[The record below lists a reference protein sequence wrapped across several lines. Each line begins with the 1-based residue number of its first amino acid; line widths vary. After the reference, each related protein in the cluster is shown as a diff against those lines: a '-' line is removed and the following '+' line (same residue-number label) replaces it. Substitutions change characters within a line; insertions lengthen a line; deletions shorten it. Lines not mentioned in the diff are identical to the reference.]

1 MRYYIFLE
9 NCYLCIMI
17 TPDFL
22 TRGSKI
28 ALVAP
33 ARKISREEV
42 AFAVKWIEE
51 KGFVAVYDDRLFAE
65 YHQLAGGDDF
75 RAGVLQDYLDR
86 DDIDAI
92 LCARGG
98 YGTIRIVDKLD
109 FTKFA
114 KHPKWIV
121 GYSDV
126 TVLHA
131 KMQQLGYQSIHGTMA
146 INFEKNTKEALDSLY
161 EALTN
166 PSFRAKR
173 EHSPLVNKSS
183 NNVNSQMITGKK
195 DFSIP
200 LRFSRNDMVVG
211 GNLSVLYSMLGS
223 DLFPETDGKILFIE
237 DLDEYLYHIDRMM
250 MNLKRNGK
258 LDNLAGLVIGAL
270 SDMHDNT
277 IPFGKTTE
285 EIVAEHC
292 ANYSYPVGF
301 GFPAGHIKDNKT
313 LILGG
318 TVRLEVHDTNSVL
331 TYNIQ

>member
-1 MRYYIFLE
+1 MKTPE
-9 NCYLCIMI
+9 YLKK
-17 TPDFL
+17 
-22 TRGSKI
+22 GSKI

-33 ARKISREEV
+33 ARKIGRDEI
-42 AFAVKWIEE
+42 AAALKWIEE

-65 YHQLAGGDDF
+65 YHQLAGDDDF
-75 RAGVLQDYLDR
+75 RASVLQDYLDR

-92 LCARGG
+92 LCVRGG

-146 INFEKNTKEALDSLY
+146 INFEKNTKEALESLY
-161 EALTN
+161 NALTGKWN
-166 PSFRAKR
+166 AIETRHGTSLQSFD
-173 EHSPLVNKSS
+173 
-183 NNVNSQMITGKK
+183 NVPI
-195 DFSIP
+195 
-200 LRFSRNDMVVG
+200 VG

-250 MNLKRNGK
+250 MGLKRAGKLTNLKA
-258 LDNLAGLVIGAL
+258 LLVGAFT
-270 SDMHDNT
+270 DMHDNN
-277 IPFGKTTE
+277 IPFGMTAK
-285 EIVAEHC
+285 EIIFEKVKE
-292 ANYSYPVGF
+292 YGYPVIWDY
-301 GFPAGHIKDNKT
+301 PAGHVDNN
-313 LILGG
+313 LAIVFG
-318 TVRLEVHDTNSVL
+318 
-331 TYNIQ
+331 

>member
-1 MRYYIFLE
+1 MKTPE
-9 NCYLCIMI
+9 YLKK
-17 TPDFL
+17 
-22 TRGSKI
+22 GSKI

-33 ARKISREEV
+33 ARKIGRDEI
-42 AFAVKWIEE
+42 AAAVKWIEE

-65 YHQLAGGDDF
+65 YHQLAGDDDF

-146 INFEKNTKEALDSLY
+146 INFPNNTKEALESLY

-166 PSFRAKR
+166 PSFRAK
-173 EHSPLVNKSS
+173 
-183 NNVNSQMITGKK
+183 
-195 DFSIP
+195 
-200 LRFSRNDMVVG
+200 SRNLLQMNEISPFRSASVEMTGEIVG

-223 DLFPETDGKILFIE
+223 DLFPKTNGKILFIE

-250 MNLKRNGK
+250 MGLKRAGK
-258 LDNLAGLVIGAL
+258 LAHLKALMVGAFT
-270 SDMHDNT
+270 DMHDNT
-277 IPFGKTTE
+277 IPFGMTAK
-285 EIVAEHC
+285 EIIFEKVKE
-292 ANYSYPVGF
+292 YGYPVIWDVS
-301 GFPAGHIKDNKT
+301 AGHIDNN
-313 LILGG
+313 LALVLG
-318 TVRLEVHDTNSVL
+318 
-331 TYNIQ
+331 

>member
-1 MRYYIFLE
+1 MKTPE
-9 NCYLCIMI
+9 YLKK
-17 TPDFL
+17 
-22 TRGSKI
+22 GSKI
-28 ALVAP
+28 AIVAP
-33 ARKISREEV
+33 ARKISRDEIAAV
-42 AFAVKWIEE
+42 VKWIEE

-65 YHQLAGGDDF
+65 YHQLAGDDYF
-75 RAGVLQDYLDR
+75 RASVLQDYLDR
-86 DDIDAI
+86 DDINAI

-161 EALTN
+161 DALIGT
-166 PSFRAKR
+166 R
-173 EHSPLVNKSS
+173 H
-183 NNVNSQMITGKK
+183 NVESLQGVPI
-195 DFSIP
+195 
-200 LRFSRNDMVVG
+200 VG

-250 MNLKRNGK
+250 MGLKRAGKLTNLKA
-258 LDNLAGLVIGAL
+258 LLVGAFT
-270 SDMHDNT
+270 DMHDNT
-277 IPFGKTTE
+277 IPFGMTAK
-285 EIVAEHC
+285 EIIFEKVKE
-292 ANYSYPVGF
+292 YGYPIIWDVSS
-301 GFPAGHIKDNKT
+301 GHIDNN
-313 LILGG
+313 LAIVLG
-318 TVRLEVHDTNSVL
+318 
-331 TYNIQ
+331 

>member
-1 MRYYIFLE
+1 MK
-9 NCYLCIMI
+9 
-17 TPDFL
+17 TPDYL
-22 TRGSKI
+22 KKGSKI

-33 ARKISREEV
+33 ARKITREEI
-42 AFAVKWIEE
+42 ASAIKWIAE
-51 KGFVAVYDDRLFAE
+51 KGFKAVYDDRLFAQ
-65 YHQLAGGDDF
+65 YHQLAGDDDF
-75 RAGVLQDYLDR
+75 RASVLQDYLDR

-146 INFEKNTKEALDSLY
+146 INFANNTKEALDSLY

-166 PSFRAKR
+166 PSFRLKR
-173 EHSPLVNKSS
+173 SGMEKSHANESHES
-183 NNVNSQMITGKK
+183 NDG
-195 DFSIP
+195 DFSTT
-200 LRFSRNDMVVG
+200 FHSARNDDVIVG

-250 MNLKRNGK
+250 MALKRAGKLANLKA
-258 LDNLAGLVIGAL
+258 LLVGAFT
-270 SDMHDNT
+270 DMHDNT
-277 IPFGKTTE
+277 IPFGMTAK
-285 EIVAEHC
+285 EIIYEKVKD
-292 ANYSYPVGF
+292 YGYPVIWDY
-301 GFPAGHIKDNKT
+301 PAGHVDDN
-313 LILGG
+313 LAIIFG
-318 TVRLEVHDTNSVL
+318 
-331 TYNIQ
+331 

>member
-1 MRYYIFLE
+1 MKTPE
-9 NCYLCIMI
+9 YLKK
-17 TPDFL
+17 
-22 TRGSKI
+22 GSKI

-33 ARKISREEV
+33 ARKIGRDEI
-42 AFAVKWIEE
+42 AAAVKWIED
-51 KGFVAVYDDRLFAE
+51 KGFVAVYDNRLFAE
-65 YHQLAGGDDF
+65 YHQLAGDDDF

-92 LCARGG
+92 FCVRGG

-131 KMQQLGYQSIHGTMA
+131 KMQQLGYQSIHGTMP
-146 INFEKNTKEALDSLY
+146 INFPNNTPEALESLY

-166 PSFRAKR
+166 PSFRAK
-173 EHSPLVNKSS
+173 
-183 NNVNSQMITGKK
+183 
-195 DFSIP
+195 
-200 LRFSRNDMVVG
+200 SRNLLQLNEISPFRSAPVEMTGEIVG

-250 MNLKRNGK
+250 MGLKRAGKLANLKA
-258 LDNLAGLVIGAL
+258 LMVGAF

-277 IPFGKTTE
+277 VPFGMTAK
-285 EIVAEHC
+285 EIIYEKVKE
-292 ANYSYPVGF
+292 YGYPIIWDVS
-301 GFPAGHIKDNKT
+301 AGHIDNN
-313 LILGG
+313 LALVLG
-318 TVRLEVHDTNSVL
+318 
-331 TYNIQ
+331 

>member
-1 MRYYIFLE
+1 MK
-9 NCYLCIMI
+9 
-17 TPDFL
+17 TPDYL
-22 TRGSKI
+22 KKGSKI

-33 ARKISREEV
+33 ARKIGRDEIS
-42 AFAVKWIEE
+42 AAVKWIEE
-51 KGFVAVYDDRLFAE
+51 KGFVAVYDDRLFVE
-65 YHQLAGGDDF
+65 YHQLAGDDDF

-92 LCARGG
+92 FCVRGG

-131 KMQQLGYQSIHGTMA
+131 KMQQLGYQSIHGTMP
-146 INFEKNTKEALDSLY
+146 INFPNNTLEALESLY

-166 PSFRAKR
+166 PSF
-173 EHSPLVNKSS
+173 H
-183 NNVNSQMITGKK
+183 K
-195 DFSIP
+195 DDVI
-200 LRFSRNDMVVG
+200 VG

-250 MNLKRNGK
+250 MGLKRAGKLANLKALLG
-258 LDNLAGLVIGAL
+258 GAF

-277 IPFGKTTE
+277 IPFGMTAK
-285 EIVAEHC
+285 EIIFEKVKE
-292 ANYSYPVGF
+292 YGYPITWDY
-301 GFPAGHIKDNKT
+301 PAGHIDDNRA
-313 LILGG
+313 IIFG
-318 TVRLEVHDTNSVL
+318 
-331 TYNIQ
+331 